1 MTKRLLPY
9 LIAIAMGSPL
19 PLHAAV
25 TYLGKGSI
33 AGDDLDQSG
42 LTGTVDWPAGSMP
55 HNQVGGFG
63 SAIAYTGNGNR
74 FIATPD
80 RGPGDGL
87 VSTYF
92 DRAYEMDIAV
102 GCPSASCETGE
113 WTVNAELAK
122 TTLLTNEVN
131 DNFDG
136 NSSRFDIGLR
146 FDPEGIRMAKNGA
159 SFFVS
164 DEYGP
169 SLYEF
174 DRTSGNRIRAFDIPE
189 KFLIDQPNA
198 DGTFELP
205 PGNTKGRQ
213 SNRGMEGLAISPDG
227 NKLYGIMQSP
237 LIQDGGLNSSNNRR
251 GVNTRIL
258 QLHVQSGDT
267 QEFLYQLNSN
277 RTDGLT
283 STLGISEI
291 VAVNNHQFLVLER
304 DGDTTITAFKKLF
317 MIDLYGKDGAPFTAD
332 DATDISLVES
342 LPQKLDAPLPAGVV
356 PVYKTSTPFL
366 DIVAELNAAGEAIP
380 EKLEGLA
387 FGKDFENGDKLL
399 LITVDNDF
407 ISENPNTIYAFR
419 IDKEDL
425 HHYKPQIFA
434 PKAKK

>member
-1 MTKRLLPY
+1 MEPVFC
-9 LIAIAMGSPL
+9 I
-19 PLHAAV
+19 
-25 TYLGKGSI
+25 
-33 AGDDLDQSG
+33 
-42 LTGTVDWPAGSMP
+42 
-55 HNQVGGFG
+55 N
-63 SAIAYTGNGNR
+63 
-74 FIATPD
+74 
-80 RGPGDGL
+80 
-87 VSTYF
+87 
-92 DRAYEMDIAV
+92 
-102 GCPSASCETGE
+102 
-113 WTVNAELAK
+113 
-122 TTLLTNEVN
+122 
-131 DNFDG
+131 
-136 NSSRFDIGLR
+136 
-146 FDPEGIRMAKNGA
+146 
-159 SFFVS
+159 
-164 DEYGP
+164 EYGP

-198 DGTFELP
+198 DGTLELP

-237 LIQDGGLNSSNNRR
+237 LIQDGTQQQQQPSRR
-251 GVNTRIL
+251 EHPHTAIACSKRRYTGIPIPV
-258 QLHVQSGDT
+258 
-267 QEFLYQLNSN
+267 EFQPN
-277 RTDGLT
+277 DGLT

-304 DGDTTITAFKKLF
+304 DGDTAITAFKKLF
-317 MIDLYGKDGAPFTAD
+317 LIDLYGMDGAPFTAD

>member
-1 MTKRLLPY
+1 
-9 LIAIAMGSPL
+9 
-19 PLHAAV
+19 
-25 TYLGKGSI
+25 
-33 AGDDLDQSG
+33 
-42 LTGTVDWPAGSMP
+42 
-55 HNQVGGFG
+55 
-63 SAIAYTGNGNR
+63 
-74 FIATPD
+74 
-80 RGPGDGL
+80 
-87 VSTYF
+87 
-92 DRAYEMDIAV
+92 
-102 GCPSASCETGE
+102 
-113 WTVNAELAK
+113 
-122 TTLLTNEVN
+122 
-131 DNFDG
+131 
-136 NSSRFDIGLR
+136 
-146 FDPEGIRMAKNGA
+146 
-159 SFFVS
+159 
-164 DEYGP
+164 
-169 SLYEF
+169 
-174 DRTSGNRIRAFDIPE
+174 
-189 KFLIDQPNA
+189 
-198 DGTFELP
+198 
-205 PGNTKGRQ
+205 
-213 SNRGMEGLAISPDG
+213 MEGLAISPDG

-237 LIQDGGLNSSNNRR
+237 LIQDGGLNSSNSRR

-317 MIDLYGKDGAPFTAD
+317 LIDLYGKDGAPFTAD

-387 FGKDFENGDKLL
+387 FGKDFENGDKLM